1 MSIGRY
7 TAQRAGIGI
16 NAGRIRGVNAKIR
29 GGEVAHT
36 GIIPFL
42 KKFEATVRCCTQNG
56 VRGGSATTHFPFWHQ
71 EIEDILV
78 LKNNKGTEDNRVRKL
93 DYSIQ
98 LNKTMYER
106 LLAGQDITLFSPHD
120 VPGLYEAYFGD
131 PDKFKELY
139 ESYERKTSVKKKKI
153 PAMELFSALIKERA
167 ETGRIYIMNVDH
179 CNTHSSFKDTVYM
192 SNLCQE
198 ITLPTKPLQHIDDE
212 QGEIALCIL
221 SAINVGIIKEIDDL
235 EELCDLAVRAL
246 EEIIE
251 YQRYPIK
258 AAEIST
264 KARRSLGV
272 GYIGLA
278 HFLARNKVMYNDK
291 KAYKLVH
298 KLTEAF
304 QYYLLKAS
312 NELAKERGA
321 CEYFNR
327 TKYSDGILPI
337 DTYKS
342 EVDSIVEN
350 KLKYDWDGL
359 RNDIREHGLRH
370 STLSAQMPRKQFR
383 CVERD

>member
-131 PDKFKELY
+131 ADKFKELY
-139 ESYERKTSVKKKKI
+139 ESYERKTSIKKKKI

-212 QGEIALCIL
+212 KGEIALCIL
-221 SAINVGIIKEIDDL
+221 SAINVGVIKDLEDL
-235 EELCDLAVRAL
+235 EELCDLEVRAL
-246 EEIIE
+246 EEIID

-278 HFLARNKVMYNDK
+278 HYLAKNKVKYDDP
-291 KAYKLVH
+291 KAWKLVH
-298 KLTEAF
+298 ELTEAF
-304 QYYLLKAS
+304 QYYLLKS
-312 NELAKERGA
+312 RNDLAQERVA
-321 CEYFNR
+321 FEYFKL
-327 TKYSDGILPI
+327 TKYSDGISLI
-337 DTYKS
+337 HTRK
-342 EVDSIVEN
+342 
-350 KLKYDWDGL
+350 KLM
-359 RNDIREHGLRH
+359 
-370 STLSAQMPRKQFR
+370 T
-383 CVERD
+383 